1 MAYKAGTLD
10 VDFRGIDAGAT
21 QSITNVVVA
30 LRKLRR
36 VDYEKIATG
45 FSNMTTAI
53 DPFITKIKSA
63 EASLTAL
70 YGILSKTSGKKI
82 QGLLNY
88 SGGNK
93 NKGGFSGFFSKASWL
108 TSIYFARRLGGY
120 VQSIAQSGA
129 DYTETLNLW
138 EVAMGNN
145 LVLAEEFVKKMNTA
159 YGISEKTLMNA
170 QATFKNMLGSLGQI
184 SDATAYRLSEG
195 VTQMAIDY
203 ASLYNVQFEK
213 AFEKFQA
220 ALAGQVRP
228 IRSVSGY
235 DITENTLYQLYQSL
249 GGTKSVRNLSR
260 TEKQLLSILA
270 IFNQMERSGA
280 IGDLNKTINSFA
292 NQSRILAESW
302 SEFKTY
308 LGITLTYLIQES
320 GILTKISGT
329 LMFLS
334 DVLKAYA
341 ESVGAIQHFGDP
353 FEPVTDGA
361 ESALEAVDKLSGKL
375 LDFDKF
381 RALSSNE
388 ESGLGLDENLLEA
401 LSGYDSILASASN
414 NARELANSLKSQFDE
429 AKNLGNTLSA
439 LEGINP
445 LIALIATIGNS
456 GFFEML
462 KEILPSVKSIL
473 DDVMSLVFIIFS
485 NLSDGLSPILKKIK
499 DIVNFTS
506 VIVDLISP
514 IVSLISSVL
523 TLLEPILDIIRLIG
537 YIVSVVITG
546 AFWAVLGVAGLVFS
560 VFEVILKVVQTIAK
574 VISAL
579 INWEWGSLGDNLSKI
594 WQNWNI
600 ADFFNRWG
608 NFQMPAINDYAEG
621 GLPDK
626 GTVFRAGEAGAEIVY
641 NTPSG
646 QSGVANI
653 QQIAQAQ
660 LSALNSWWKT
670 ARNDIPVFEGVS
682 ESGLYTVVDGE
693 ASRRGLGFAKR

>member
-1 MAYKAGTLD
+1 MSYKAGTLD

-82 QGLLNY
+82 QGLLDY
-88 SGGNK
+88 SGKSK
-93 NKGGFSGFFSKASWL
+93 NKGGFSAFFSRASWL

-195 VTQMAIDY
+195 VTQMAVDY

-280 IGDLNKTINSFA
+280 IGDLDKTINSFA
-292 NQSRILAESW
+292 NQSRILAEAW

-334 DVLKAYA
+334 DVFKAYA
-341 ESVGAIQHFGDP
+341 ESVGAIQRYGDP
-353 FEPVTDGA
+353 FETVTDGA
-361 ESALEAVDKLSGKL
+361 ENAYDAVNELTGKL

-381 RALSSNE
+381 RALSSSE
-388 ESGLGLDENLLEA
+388 DSGLGIDETLIKAFDN
-401 LSGYDSILASASN
+401 YDTILANATN
-414 NARELANSLKSQFDE
+414 EAREFAD
-429 AKNLGNTLSA
+429 A
-439 LEGINP
+439 
-445 LIALIATIGNS
+445 
-456 GFFEML
+456 L
-462 KEILPSVKSIL
+462 KEVSGLFNDDGSFDITKLEDFLSTLDQIVVALNTIIAINFFSKMSTTAKPFIEMMTDKDKGLPRI
-473 DDVMSLVFIIFS
+473 
-485 NLSDGLSPILKKIK
+485 
-499 DIVNFTS
+499 
-506 VIVDLISP
+506 
-514 IVSLISSVL
+514 
-523 TLLEPILDIIRLIG
+523 
-537 YIVSVVITG
+537 
-546 AFWAVLGVAGLVFS
+546 
-560 VFEVILKVVQTIAK
+560 
-574 VISAL
+574 
-579 INWEWGSLGDNLSKI
+579 
-594 WQNWNI
+594 I
-600 ADFFNRWG
+600 ADFKKWKDVQGALIISTGFLLMGIAQFVYNWDSLNIQQRVVIPIIAAATAMTA
-608 NFQMPAINDYAEG
+608 FAIALKATHDYAKAITLAATVAGGALMVGTTLSLMVNDFAEG
-621 GLPDK
+621 GMPDK

-646 QSGVANI
+646 QSGVANV